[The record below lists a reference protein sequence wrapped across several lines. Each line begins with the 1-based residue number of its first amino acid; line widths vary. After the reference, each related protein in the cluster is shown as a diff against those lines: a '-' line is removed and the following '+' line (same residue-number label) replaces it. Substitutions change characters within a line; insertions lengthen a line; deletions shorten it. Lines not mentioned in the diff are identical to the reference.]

1 MGKTKWKAVRS
12 TDILGSRR
20 EISSLGIDRGFL
32 EEAAPE
38 PDEGSK
44 GLGAEGGKVVHS
56 RPPRSEHKRK
66 NGTGL
71 GGAELPTLARG
82 GQQWGSRAEW
92 GRKLW
97 DLGPSRRM

>member
-38 PDEGSK
+38 PDHGSK
-44 GLGAEGGKVVHS
+44 GLGAGGEGVVHS
-56 RPPRSEHKRK
+56 RPPRSMNKRMAQAWEA
-66 NGTGL
+66 L
-71 GGAELPTLARG
+71 SYLLWPGA
-82 GQQWGSRAEW
+82 GQQWGWRAEW
-92 GRKLW
+92 GRKIW
-97 DLGPSRRM
+97 DLGPRRRM